1 MVQLAEWVRKRDRV
15 LVMGVLNV
23 TPDSFYDGGKHATVS
38 DAVGHALAMVEEG
51 ADIVDVGGASSRP
64 GADPVGVDEELER
77 VGPVIEGIRARSD
90 VAISVDTTWA
100 AVARAA
106 IASGAG
112 MVNDIS
118 ALRFDPDLA
127 SVVAE
132 MGVFAVLMHMQGEPQ
147 SMQVSPS
154 YANPVG
160 EIRSFLKERLQA
172 AVEAGI
178 SGERLIVDPGIGF
191 GKRLAHNLAILR
203 NLSEFTSLGA
213 PLLVGVSRKGFLG
226 EILDLPPSERLEGT
240 IAVNA
245 IAVARGAD
253 ILRVHDVKEGRRAA
267 DVAHRLRSDAT

>member
-1 MVQLAEWVRKRDRV
+1 
-15 LVMGVLNV
+15 
-23 TPDSFYDGGKHATVS
+23 
-38 DAVGHALAMVEEG
+38 
-51 ADIVDVGGASSRP
+51 VDV
-64 GADPVGVDEELER
+64 ELER

-213 PLLVGVSRKGFLG
+213 PLLVGVSRKRFLG

-253 ILRVHDVKEGRRAA
+253 ILRVHDVKEGRRTA